1 MSLSASDKLGPYDI
15 LGLIGKG
22 GMGEVYRAR
31 DSKLKRDVAIKVLP
45 EVFARDHERMARF
58 QREAEVLASLNHPN
72 IAAIYGLEDRA
83 LVMELVEGESPKGPL
98 AFDDAWHIASQIAG
112 ALEYAH
118 DRGVVHRDLKPANI
132 KITPEGVVKLLDF
145 GLAKA
150 FSNRA
155 DARSSSAS
163 SPENSPTLTIGATEV
178 GVILGTAAYM
188 PPEQAKGKAVDK
200 RSDVWAFGVVFYEL
214 LTGERLFKGEEVGD
228 ILASVIKDQPDLSR
242 VPVRT
247 RRLLLS
253 CLQKD
258 PKQRLSSVADAKLLL
273 DDPAGTAHVP
283 PSVASTARG
292 RLPWIVAALLLVTTL
307 GLSFVHLREAPPAAQ
322 SLRYQISTP
331 GSEAAQYPTLSPDGR
346 NLAFVASNSGPN
358 QVWIRAMDALDA
370 RPLAGT
376 DGATYP
382 FWSPD
387 GAYLGFF
394 AGGKLKKIAI
404 AGGPPQTLCDAS
416 SGRGGTWNRD
426 GVIVFS
432 PGPTSPISRVPAA
445 GGAPVPVSG
454 LLHNGGTAEGYRFP
468 VFLPNGIHF
477 LYSVDSDKL
486 DAGGVFAG
494 SLDGAPAVRV
504 LPDRGVALYAPPSA
518 PGAAAHLLFRREDTL
533 MAQPFDAMRLKTT
546 GDMFP
551 IAEQVAAGGNT
562 GFGAFSVSENGA
574 LVYGSGSALTS
585 GRELV
590 WMDRAGK
597 RLGSIGKP
605 GEIAGLAVSPDE
617 KTLAVTVRNG
627 SQGDIWL
634 EDIGRGVLSRFTFRS
649 GISRFPVWSPDGSR
663 LVFAF
668 LSLNLYSSDLYQ
680 KPAGGNGQEEL
691 VIHAGVNGYSDDWSP
706 DGKWIVYEQLGQ
718 KSAYDLWLLPM
729 RGDRKPQP
737 YLQTSFDESNARF
750 SPDGR
755 WMAYQSNESGKFQV
769 YVQTFPLSGAKYQI
783 STSGGNAP
791 RWGRDGKELFYV
803 SDDQKL
809 MAVPIKLGATI
820 EAGTPHP
827 LFPLSPFPGFG
838 SINSFYQPMRD
849 GQRFLVNVR
858 AGGEAAAATP
868 LTVITNW
875 QAAFKK

>member
-1 MSLSASDKLGPYDI
+1 MSLSASDKLGPYEI
-15 LGLIGKG
+15 RGLIGKG

-31 DSKLKRDVAIKVLP
+31 DPKLKRDVAIKVLP
-45 EVFARDHERMARF
+45 ELFARDHERMARF

-98 AFDDAWHIASQIAG
+98 AFDDAWHIASQIAA

-150 FSNRA
+150 FSNRG
-155 DARSSSAS
+155 DTRSSAGS

-200 RSDVWAFGVVFYEL
+200 RADVWAFGVVLCEL

-242 VPVRT
+242 VPVQT

-273 DDPAGTAHVP
+273 DDPAVTADVP
-283 PSVASTARG
+283 AATATVARS
-292 RLPWIVAALLLVTTL
+292 RLPWIVAALLLATTL
-307 GLSFVHLREAPPAAQ
+307 GLSFVHLREAPPVAQ
-322 SLRYQISTP
+322 SLRYQISPP
-331 GSEAAQYPTLSPDGR
+331 GSVAAQYPSLSPDGR
-346 NLAFVASNSGPN
+346 NFAFVIANGGPN
-358 QVWIRAMDALDA
+358 QVWVRAMDALDA
-370 RPLAGT
+370 RVLAGT

-394 AGGKLKKIAI
+394 AGGKLKKVAI
-404 AGGPPQTLCDAS
+404 AGGPPQTLCDAGN
-416 SGRGGTWNRD
+416 GRGGTWNRD

-432 PGPTSPISRVPAA
+432 PGPNSPISRVPAA
-445 GGAPVPVSG
+445 GGTPVPVSA
-454 LLHNGGTAEGYRFP
+454 LAQNGGAAEGYRFP
-468 VFLPNGIHF
+468 VFLPDGVHF

-504 LPDRGVALYAPPSA
+504 LLDHSNALYAPPSA
-518 PGAAAHLLFRREDTL
+518 PDAAAHLLFRREDTL
-533 MAQPFDAMRLKTT
+533 MAQPFDATRLKTL

-551 IAEQVAAGGNT
+551 IADQVTNSVNT
-562 GFGAFSVSENGA
+562 GFGAFSVSGNGM
-574 LVYGSGSALTS
+574 LVYRSGGGAFSS
-585 GRELV
+585 RELV

-597 RLGSIGKP
+597 RLSAVGKP
-605 GEIAGLAVSPDE
+605 GDFGPMAVSPDE
-617 KTLAVTVRNG
+617 KTVAVTVRSG

-634 EDIGRGVLSRFTFRS
+634 EDLGRGVLSRFTFRA
-649 GISRFPVWSPDGSR
+649 GISRFPVWSPDDSR
-663 LVFAF
+663 LGFSS
-668 LSLNLYSSDLYQ
+668 LSLNSYSTDLYQ

-691 VIHAGVNGYSDDWSP
+691 LLHAGVNAYTEDWSP
-706 DGKWIVYEQLGQ
+706 DGRWIVYGQTGQ
-718 KSAYDLWLLPM
+718 KTASDLWLLPM
-729 RGDRKPQP
+729 SGDRKPVP
-737 YLQTSFDESNARF
+737 YLQTPFEELNARF
-750 SPDGR
+750 SPDGK
-755 WMAYQSNESGKFQV
+755 WIAFQSNESGQFQV
-769 YVQTFPLSGAKYQI
+769 YVQTVPLSGAKYQI
-783 STSGGNAP
+783 STSGGNSP
-791 RWGRDGKELFYV
+791 RWRRDGRELFYV
-803 SDDQKL
+803 SADQKL
-809 MAVPIKLGATI
+809 MAVPVKLGATI
-820 EAGTPHP
+820 EAGTPQP
-827 LFPLSPFPGFG
+827 LFPISPFPGASVIS
-838 SINSFYQPMRD
+838 SIYQPMRD
-849 GQRFLVNVR
+849 GQRFLVLAP
-858 AGGEAAAATP
+858 AGGDAGAAP
-868 LTVITNW
+868 PFTVVTNW
-875 QAAFKK
+875 QAFKK

>member
-1 MSLSASDKLGPYDI
+1 MSLSASDKLGPYEI
-15 LGLIGKG
+15 VGLIGKG

-31 DSKLKRDVAIKVLP
+31 DTKLKRDVAIKALP

-98 AFDDAWHIASQIAG
+98 AFDDAWHIASQIAA

-118 DRGVVHRDLKPANI
+118 DKGVVHRDLKPANI

-150 FSNRA
+150 FTNRG
-155 DARSSSAS
+155 DARSSSGAS
-163 SPENSPTLTIGATEV
+163 VENSPTLTIGATEV

-200 RSDVWAFGVVFYEL
+200 RADIWAFGVVFYEL

-228 ILASVIKDQPDLSR
+228 ILAAVIKDEPDLSR
-242 VPVRT
+242 VPLQT
-247 RRLLLS
+247 RRLLRS

-273 DDPAGTAHVP
+273 DDPAGAAHVP
-283 PSVASTARG
+283 SGVASANRS
-292 RLPWIVAALLLVTTL
+292 RLPWIVAALLLATTL
-307 GLSFVHLREAPPAAQ
+307 GVSFVHVRETPPAAQ
-322 SLRYQISTP
+322 SLRFQISTP

-346 NLAFVASNSGPN
+346 NLAFVGSNGGPS
-358 QVWIRAMDALDA
+358 QVWVRAMDALDA

-445 GGAPVPVSG
+445 GGASVPVSG
-454 LLHNGGTAEGYRFP
+454 LAQNGGAAEGYRFP
-468 VFLPNGIHF
+468 VFLPDGVHF

-504 LPDRGVALYAPPSA
+504 LTDRSIALYAPPLA

-533 MAQPFDAMRLKTT
+533 MAQPFDATRLKTT
-546 GDMFP
+546 GEMFP
-551 IAEQVAAGGNT
+551 IAEQVAAGGNV

-574 LVYGSGSALTS
+574 LVYRSGGAAS

-597 RLGSIGKP
+597 RLGAVGKP
-605 GEIAGLAVSPDE
+605 GDFGGVAVSPDE
-617 KTLAVTVRNG
+617 KTLAMVVRNG
-627 SQGDIWL
+627 SQIDIWL
-634 EDIGRGVLSRFTFRS
+634 EDLGRGVLSRFTFRS
-649 GISRFPVWSPDGSR
+649 GVSRFPVWSPDGSR

-691 VIHAGVNGYSDDWSP
+691 VIHTGVNGNTDDWSP
-706 DGKWIVYEQLGQ
+706 DGKWIVYEQIGQ
-718 KSAYDLWLLPM
+718 KTAYDLWLLPM
-729 RGDRKPQP
+729 SGDRRPQP

-755 WMAYQSNESGKFQV
+755 WMAYQSNESGQLQV

-783 STSGGNAP
+783 STAGGNSP
-791 RWGRDGKELFYV
+791 RWRRDGKELFYV
-803 SDDQKL
+803 AADQKL

-820 EAGTPHP
+820 EAGTPQP
-827 LFPLSPFPGFG
+827 LFPISPFPGFG
-838 SINSFYQPMRD
+838 SVNSFYQPMRD
-849 GQRFLVNVR
+849 GRRFLVNAP
-858 AGGEAAAATP
+858 AGGEAAAAP
-868 LTVITNW
+868 PITVVTNW